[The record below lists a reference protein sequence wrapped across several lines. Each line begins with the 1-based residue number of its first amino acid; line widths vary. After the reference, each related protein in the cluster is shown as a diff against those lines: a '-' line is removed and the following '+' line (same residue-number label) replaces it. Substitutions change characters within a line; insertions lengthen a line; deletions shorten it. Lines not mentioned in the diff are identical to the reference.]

1 MTVSNDILE
10 IGLFASLQF
19 ADCTDNGKG
28 RQAALATLCRFLLA
42 TSLVQCSTVQLTRA
56 AIEAFCS
63 QLKCCTLKCVLLRTK
78 LKKCSFFTT

>member
-42 TSLVQCSTVQLTRA
+42 TSLVQCSTVQYSAVNKGSYRSILLA
-56 AIEAFCS
+56 VKVLYFEV
-63 QLKCCTLKCVLLRTK
+63 CVIAH
-78 LKKCSFFTT
+78 